1 LNTPFLFI
9 ILPLFLAGSLLLLRN
24 LKFNTLVACVFSVL
38 LTLVAWLVPMDTIL
52 TIGTWSFK
60 LTTTLNVLG
69 RHLILASGDRSLLV
83 LIYGSSTLWFA
94 PSLATR
100 AAHRFIPLGLAI
112 TALLVAGLA
121 VDPFLFAALLI
132 EMAVLIS
139 IPLLSSPGQKPGRG
153 LIRFLIFQT
162 LAMPFILFSG
172 WLLAG
177 LEANPGNVGLVQQSA
192 ILIGLGFAFLL
203 AVFPFYSWIPMIS
216 EESSPYAVGFILW
229 IFSTVT
235 LFFGLGFLDRYAWL
249 RDSPSLGIILTSVG
263 VLMIVTGG
271 FLVGFERHLGRIMG
285 YAVIMG
291 NGFSLIAIS
300 LGIASGLN
308 LFLMLIIPRVI
319 SLLLWSFTLTVLKDE
334 QPNLSMDDLKGL
346 ARRWPYAA
354 SGLILANL
362 SIAGMPLLACYPALQ
377 SIWASLATTSLPA
390 LTWVLIGSL
399 GLFISALRTILGFMS
414 SHNEI
419 SWGSRETSWQ
429 RIFLVIGIATILM
442 LGLFPQWSLLL
453 WSHLPN
459 MFTHLG
465 Q

>member
-1 LNTPFLFI
+1 LNAPFLFI
-9 ILPLFLAGSLLLLRN
+9 ILPLFLAGLLLLFQN
-24 LKFNTLVACVFSVL
+24 QKFNTLAACVFSIL

-52 TIGTWSFK
+52 TLGNWSFK
-60 LTTTLNVLG
+60 LTTTFNVLG

-100 AAHRFIPLGLAI
+100 ATHRLIPLGLAI
-112 TALLVAGLA
+112 TALLVAALA

-139 IPLLSSPGQKPGRG
+139 LPLLSTPGQRPGRG

-216 EESSPYAVGFILW
+216 EESSPYAAGFILW

-249 RDSPSLGIILTSVG
+249 RDSPSLGIILISAG
-263 VLMIVTGG
+263 ILMIVTGG

-300 LGIASGLN
+300 IGFASGLN
-308 LFLMLIIPRVI
+308 LFFMLIIPRVI
-319 SLLLWSFTLTVLKDE
+319 SLLIWSFTLTVLKDDH
-334 QPNLSMDDLKGL
+334 PSLFMDDLKGL
-346 ARRWPYAA
+346 AHSWPYAA
-354 SGLILANL
+354 SGLVLANL
-362 SIAGMPLLACYPALQ
+362 SLAGMPLLACYPSLQ
-377 SIWASLATTSLPA
+377 LIWVSLATRSLPA
-390 LTWVLIGSL
+390 LIWVLIGGL
-399 GLFISALRTILGFMS
+399 GLFISALRTILGFVTS
-414 SHNEI
+414 RDEF
-419 SWGSRETSWQ
+419 SWGSRETGLQ
-429 RIFLVIGIATILM
+429 RIFLVVGIATLLM
-442 LGLFPQWSLLL
+442 LGLFPQWTLLL